1 MTRSSAR
8 EIAIH
13 LIYELSFGL
22 EKAEDVL
29 ERELNCERFQQLEG
43 ESELYRQYP
52 NEKQEQYI
60 RQLVKG
66 AFDHGAELD
75 DYIARYAHGWAFARI
90 PRMAAAIMRTWA
102 VLAYLPYLALSG
114 VITGLFTGLCT
125 QFLMARLEKLH

>member
-1 MTRSSAR
+1 MTRSCAR

-29 ERELNCERFQQLEG
+29 ERELNRERFQQLEG

-66 AFDHGAELD
+66 GFDHGA
-75 DYIARYAHGWAFARI
+75 
-90 PRMAAAIMRTWA
+90 
-102 VLAYLPYLALSG
+102 
-114 VITGLFTGLCT
+114 
-125 QFLMARLEKLH
+125 